1 MVLVILFDVEVD
13 GSVALVGI
21 SIGENFPDE
30 LNLLNDVTGGVRFD
44 ARWEDIKRI
53 HGLMVAVGVV
63 LRHLH
68 RLELLQTR
76 LLGDFVLAL
85 VGIVLQMAH
94 IGDVSDITHLIT

>member
-30 LNLLNDVTGGVRFD
+30 LNLLNDVTGGVRLD
-44 ARWEDIKRI
+44 ARREYVERI
-53 HGLMVAVGVV
+53 HGLVVTVGVV

-76 LLGDFVLAL
+76 LLGDFVLTL